1 MLYIISPTSDDM
13 MHYGVDHLHSKTGRG
28 SGRYA
33 WGSGKNPRAGR
44 QTYGSIYTPTKKS
57 RNTSGAVRTKPKIDN
72 GSGTT
77 PNGTKSKGDPRGVT
91 PTGKF
96 NTRANMYVVN
106 KRYKD
111 MDNCS
116 LCTFAMIAREKGYD
130 VEAGGSLEKDDG
142 RYNNEIF
149 SWYKNAEPSGFV
161 DTNYFFTPTCPYEEK
176 AHLNDTYEK
185 FMLRNV
191 EDGAYGNLNVLFV
204 YRDGLDFYCGHSV
217 FFKREGD
224 KIMIYDSQIP
234 IAMPY
239 QEYMATIQKEV
250 NGTDDIVGIPES
262 FVDCTNA
269 TLDMEGNH
277 EAREIVT
284 PDYNYSPADR
294 DAAERE
300 AKRVKSN
307 YDPPYSTE
315 KIAYNPP
322 YETSAPKKIAQK
334 TLHTINKAAEKV
346 KDTAV
351 STAKKASNK
360 LSSAIN
366 KVKKAVIK

>member
-1 MLYIISPTSDDM
+1 M
-13 MHYGVDHLHSKTGRG
+13 V
-28 SGRYA
+28 
-33 WGSGKNPRAGR
+33 
-44 QTYGSIYTPTKKS
+44 
-57 RNTSGAVRTKPKIDN
+57 
-72 GSGTT
+72 
-77 PNGTKSKGDPRGVT
+77 
-91 PTGKF
+91 
-96 NTRANMYVVN
+96 
-106 KRYKD
+106 
-111 MDNCS
+111 
-116 LCTFAMIAREKGYD
+116 
-130 VEAGGSLEKDDG
+130 
-142 RYNNEIF
+142 
-149 SWYKNAEPSGFV
+149 
-161 DTNYFFTPTCPYEEK
+161 
-176 AHLNDTYEK
+176 
-185 FMLRNV
+185 
-191 EDGAYGNLNVLFV
+191 
-204 YRDGLDFYCGHSV
+204 
-217 FFKREGD
+217 
-224 KIMIYDSQIP
+224 YDSQVA

-239 QEYMATIQKEV
+239 QKYMATIQKEL
-250 NGTDDIVGIPES
+250 NGNDEIVGIPEMY
-262 FVDCTNA
+262 FDCTDA
-269 TLDMEGNH
+269 TLDMEGSH

-360 LSSAIN
+360 LSSAIS